1 MWSVTLQAFGYM
13 YMTYEY
19 IMALLPAIFA
29 LENTGV
35 HVSTMNSDNVTANV
49 KASIDEHFCIQAILE
64 ISDINPDDYCI

>member
-1 MWSVTLQAFGYM
+1 
-13 YMTYEY
+13 
-19 IMALLPAIFA
+19 MALLPAIFA

>member
-1 MWSVTLQAFGYM
+1 M
-13 YMTYEY
+13 YMIHKC

-35 HVSTMNSDNVTANV
+35 HVGTMNSDNVTTNI

-64 ISDINPDDYCI
+64 ISDINPDDYYV